1 MLPQPERPADACF
14 SIRTGRVTFWI
25 IFALAVATIGGA
37 VLYYVNR
44 AKFDADE
51 RLLAE
56 LGITSLFS
64 PEAQSSGDWP
74 QCRGPN
80 RDGVSGETGLLTEWP
95 AGGPKLLWE
104 AACGPGYSSFAKVG
118 KRVLTMM
125 RDGADEAAVC
135 WDADTG
141 QEFWRFHYA
150 CSYNSDQGNGPR
162 STPTVDGDL
171 VYTVGATG
179 VFHCLKLE
187 SGEKVWRHDLLQEF
201 GAPNLQWG
209 VSFSPLVEGSVVFTN
224 PGGPNGNSI
233 AAFDKIDGTPLRTGF
248 DDPAG
253 YSSPMR
259 MTLRGRPVY
268 VFFTGAA
275 LIGIWSSDG
284 TELWRY
290 PWDTAY
296 RANIATP
303 IIVGNY
309 IFISSGYGKGCA
321 LLKIEETDKGFA
333 AKRVYESNQMRNHFS
348 SSVYF
353 KEHLYGFDEDRL
365 ICMEFRTGKVRWK
378 ERGFKK
384 GSLLIADGHLIVLG
398 EYGELA
404 VAEATPDGFR
414 PKSSCRISKTK
425 CWTVPVF
432 ADGKLYVRDEEKV
445 RCLDL
450 KKR

>member
-1 MLPQPERPADACF
+1 MLRCDERLSRGYSSLRPAR
-14 SIRTGRVTFWI
+14 ITFWLI
-25 IFALAVATIGGA
+25 VALALATVGGA
-37 VLYYVNR
+37 VLFFINR

-74 QCRGPN
+74 QWRGPN

-95 AGGPKLLWE
+95 AGGPNLLWE
-104 AACGPGYSSFAKVG
+104 AACGPGYSSFGKVG

-125 RDGADEAAVC
+125 QDGADEAVVC
-135 WDADTG
+135 WNADTG

-150 CSYNSDQGNGPR
+150 CSYYSDQGNGPR
-162 STPTVDGDL
+162 STPTVDGDF
-171 VYTVGATG
+171 VYAVGATG

-187 SGEKVWRHDLLQEF
+187 NGEKVWRHDLLQEF
-201 GAPNLQWG
+201 GARNLQWG
-209 VSFSPLVEGSVVFTN
+209 VSFSPLVEGNLVVTN

-233 AAFDKIDGTPLRTGF
+233 AAFDKQDGKLAWKNL

-253 YSSPMR
+253 YSSPIAA
-259 MTLRGRPVY
+259 TLAGRRQI
-268 VFFTGAA
+268 VFFTGTAVVGVS
-275 LIGIWSSDG
+275 LENGH
-284 TELWRY
+284 ELWRY
-290 PWDTAY
+290 PWETSY
-296 RANIATP
+296 GANVATP
-303 IIVGNY
+303 IVLNQY
-309 IFISSGYGKGCA
+309 VFISSGYGKGCA
-321 LLKIEETDKGFA
+321 VLRPEAWKGYRVD
-333 AKRVYESNQMRNHFS
+333 RVYESNQMRNHFS
-348 SSVYF
+348 SSLYF